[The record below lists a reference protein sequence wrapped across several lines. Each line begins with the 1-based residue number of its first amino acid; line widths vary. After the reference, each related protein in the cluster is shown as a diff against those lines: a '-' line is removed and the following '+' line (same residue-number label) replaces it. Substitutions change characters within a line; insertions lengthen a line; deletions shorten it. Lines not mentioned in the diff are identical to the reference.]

1 MSDLLSVFD
10 DKDDDMEPTSARPLP
25 MTEGQRSEIREL
37 FAQLDIVT
45 AARQFDVTAEL
56 TGVRIASVGE
66 LDAATAHRL
75 IAALNRRVQ
84 SADRLTTGNSWH
96 DREEETWIDRL

>member
-10 DKDDDMEPTSARPLP
+10 DNDDSESASVRPLQ
-25 MTEGQRSEIREL
+25 MTDRQRSEIREL
-37 FAQLDIVT
+37 FARLDIPT
-45 AARQFDVTAEL
+45 AARQFEVTAEL
-56 TGVRIASVGE
+56 TGVRISSVGE

-75 IAALNRRVQ
+75 IGALKRRAEALGRV
-84 SADRLTTGNSWH
+84 TTGNSWD